1 MFSKVTNSSRRKEL
15 EAYHN
20 SLLESVKNRW
30 TYEELSHLLTNK
42 NDTRK
47 TYAIKDILKYIKEL
61 IVTDSLG
68 FDCLMIDLEDL
79 PLYINYKDK
88 IVREIAEAR
97 LKLGK

>member
-1 MFSKVTNSSRRKEL
+1 LVSK
-15 EAYHN
+15 
-20 SLLESVKNRW
+20 
-30 TYEELSHLLTNK
+30 
-42 NDTRK
+42 
-47 TYAIKDILKYIKEL
+47 
-61 IVTDSLG
+61 G